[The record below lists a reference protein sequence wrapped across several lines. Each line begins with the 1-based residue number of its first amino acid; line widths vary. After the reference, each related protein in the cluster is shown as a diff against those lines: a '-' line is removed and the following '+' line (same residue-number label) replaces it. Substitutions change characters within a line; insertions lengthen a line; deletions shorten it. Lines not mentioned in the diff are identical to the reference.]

1 MLSNVKSEYK
11 IESLQKG
18 TLHFLLDNNTLLQ
31 KFFRKY
37 RYRKRECSIIMIITI
52 IIIIIIIII
61 VINITI
67 IIIIVIIIIISVW
80 FLTCFT

>member
-52 IIIIIIIII
+52 IIIIIIII

>member
-18 TLHFLLDNNTLLQ
+18 TLHFLLDNNILLQ
-31 KFFRKY
+31 NFFRKY
-37 RYRKRECSIIMIITI
+37 RYRKRECSIIMIIT
-52 IIIIIIIII
+52 IIIIIII

>member
-37 RYRKRECSIIMIITI
+37 RYHKRECSIIMIIT
-52 IIIIIIIII
+52 IIIIII

>member
-52 IIIIIIIII
+52 IIIIII
-61 VINITI
+61 VINITII

>member
-52 IIIIIIIII
+52 IIIIII